1 MLDSI
6 NAKSWKQNMTMH
18 YVKQLF
24 KNMFNFIEAEIKKNY
39 SGRKIGE
46 EQTGIE
52 NLTQCK
58 VNGGKKC

>member
-1 MLDSI
+1 
-6 NAKSWKQNMTMH
+6 MTMH

-52 NLTQCK
+52 NRFS
-58 VNGGKKC
+58 VVIGF